1 LPRARTGMRHLVVCV
16 VLLAGCPDRTIA
28 EAPPVQTGAITKD
41 IPASAD
47 IDILFVIDNSASTND
62 KQVQFAANFPRFID
76 ALNAFPTGFPNV
88 HIGVVSSSVD
98 IGNSVFGP
106 QCSPASGQNGSLQNR
121 PFDGICAAPTD
132 RFLVD
137 VAVAGGTRQVN
148 YPGGDLAASFSCIAQ
163 LGAAGCG
170 FEAPLAAMQRAL
182 DGSRPENAGFLRRGA
197 FLAVVILTD
206 EDDCSADD
214 LSLFTRDQS
223 VAGPNDLRC
232 AIEAYQCD
240 RSISP
245 GADGTYTGCKPRED
259 GALATPSSFATF
271 LTSIKDS
278 QRIVVALI
286 GGDRTSTIETGPLTI
301 SGSSPQERVVQ
312 PSCMATINSVLQV
325 ARPANRLA
333 AFVDAFASQGLFR
346 TVCESDY
353 SQALADIGKLIGD
366 SISPCLNGKL
376 DTRDRDP
383 ANPGL
388 QPDCT
393 VSELTNV
400 ETPDEDEVA
409 IPRCAMADATTPAP
423 GGERPCWWVAADATT
438 CPDADHLELHVER
451 ANPNEAGTD
460 IRVSCATGN

>member
-1 LPRARTGMRHLVVCV
+1 MRHLVVCV

-28 EAPPVQTGAITKD
+28 TAPPVQTGAITKD

-62 KQVQFAANFPRFID
+62 KQTQFAANFPRFID

-106 QCSPASGQNGSLQNR
+106 QCSPATGQNGSLQNR
-121 PFDGICAAPTD
+121 PFNGTCAAPTD

-197 FLAVVILTD
+197 FLAVVFLTD

-240 RSISP
+240 SLIAP
-245 GADGTYTGCKPRED
+245 GSDGTYSNCKLRTD
-259 GALATPSSFATF
+259 GALANPSDFAAF
-271 LTSIKDS
+271 LTSIKDPT
-278 QRIVVALI
+278 RIMTALI
-286 GGDRTSTIETGPLTI
+286 GGDPTTTIETGPLTI
-301 SGSSPQERVVQ
+301 AGSSAQERVVQ
-312 PSCMATINSVLQV
+312 PSCMTTINSVVQV
-325 ARPANRLA
+325 ARPANRIA
-333 AFVDAFASQGLFR
+333 AFVQAFASRGLFN
-346 TVCESDY
+346 TVCASDY
-353 SQALADIGKLIGD
+353 SQALTDIGNQLGILV
-366 SISPCLNGKL
+366 SPCLEGEL

-393 VSELTNV
+393 VAELTNV
-400 ETPDEDEVA
+400 ETPDEDEVEL
-409 IPRCAMADATTPAP
+409 PRCVMADATTPAP
-423 GGERPCWWVAADATT
+423 GGERPCWWVADSAAT
-438 CPDADHLELHVER
+438 CPTTATHLELHVER